1 MPELIL
7 SLAHVL
13 EMVNLDQAWNLCCVD
28 GGVILSI
35 MDCLLVDCYMRKENL
50 ESTQIGFIE
59 IHIVSDFSALC
70 GC

>member
-13 EMVNLDQAWNLCCVD
+13 LLEMVNLDQAWNPCCVD

-35 MDCLLVDCYMRKENL
+35 VDYLLVDCYMRKKNYNP
-50 ESTQIGFIE
+50 I
-59 IHIVSDFSALC
+59 
-70 GC
+70 